1 MVDTGETEEQQD
13 VVKKPKVRTTC
24 TDCAGSERQKA
35 LDDAHIQE
43 LTTRL
48 ALTGKQVTHLAD
60 QVRLLE
66 RHLEQKELEAEMN
79 EKREN
84 GDAGYSI
91 AAHVDLLTAIM
102 GEYQLLRTQTQ
113 ITEAPAPT

>member
-1 MVDTGETEEQQD
+1 MT
-13 VVKKPKVRTTC
+13 
-24 TDCAGSERQKA
+24 
-35 LDDAHIQE
+35 
-43 LTTRL
+43 
-48 ALTGKQVTHLAD
+48 
-60 QVRLLE
+60 
-66 RHLEQKELEAEMN
+66 LEAEMN

>member
-1 MVDTGETEEQQD
+1 MQD
-13 VVKKPKVRTTC
+13 LMTQITTL
-24 TDCAGSERQKA
+24 R
-35 LDDAHIQE
+35 
-43 LTTRL
+43 RP
-48 ALTGKQVTHLAD
+48 
-60 QVRLLE
+60 RLLI
-66 RHLEQKELEAEMN
+66 RAARIGTQTYRRDARLPRLLGYGVALRVGPTVIRLMTLEAEMN
-79 EKREN
+79 EKRES